1 MKQTLTITKKE
12 LNAYFS
18 SPMALIFI
26 GVFLAATLFV
36 FFWVDTFFARGIAD
50 VRPMFRWMPVLLIFL
65 VSALTMRQWSEEEQS
80 GSLEMLLT
88 LPVNTWQLVLG
99 KFLAVMSLAAIALA
113 LTLFLP
119 LTVAVLGNLD
129 WGPVIGG
136 YIAAILMA
144 AAYAAIGL
152 FVSSR
157 TANQI
162 VSLILSVL
170 LSGLFYL
177 IGSSGVTEFAGE
189 SVGNLLRALS
199 VGYHFESIQRGVL
212 DLRDMAYYLS
222 LTGIFLAFN
231 VVSVN
236 SKGWSKT
243 GQEARAYN
251 RAAMLTAGL
260 LVANLIVLNIWLA
273 PLSGIRL
280 DMTAQKAYSLSPTT
294 RAILSNLQE
303 PLLIRGYFSQKTHPL
318 LAPLVPRIEDMLTEY
333 AAASNGK
340 VQVEFVDPAK
350 DPELEAE
357 ANQTY
362 GIRPVPFQVAD
373 RYQASVIN
381 SYFDILI
388 RYGDQNEVLNF
399 RDLIDVEAHRD
410 GQVDVRL
417 RNLEY
422 DLTRSIKK
430 VVYGFQ
436 NLDAALAA
444 LPQNATLT
452 LYVTPKTLPEPLQD
466 AVDTI
471 KKVGRDIEANSQG
484 KFTFQVVDPDDP
496 NSPVN
501 RQTLQDTYGL
511 PAIPVS
517 LFSADSY
524 YLHMLL
530 QVGDQTQLIFPNGDM
545 SEAAVRSAITSAI
558 KRNTSGFLKVV
569 GLWRPPQTPTQDMTG
584 QMRPPFSSW
593 ETIAQQLEQD
603 YEVRPLDLNTGYVP
617 ADVDALFVIAPQT
630 MNDKQRFAVDQYLM
644 RGGSVIVAAGNY
656 GVDMDPFGNGLT
668 LKPLSDG
675 LGEMLKSYGVDP
687 QASLVMDTQN
697 EPFPVVVNRNLNG
710 VQVQEIQAIN
720 YPFFVDVRPDGMAKD
735 HPIAAN
741 LPAVTMQWVS
751 PLTLDEDKNADRTV
765 GKLLNSSSN
774 SWLRSDTNIQ
784 PDLQAY
790 PETGF
795 PIEGEQKSHLLAV
808 AIQGSF
814 ESFFKGKESPL
825 QAPDTEGETASPP
838 PAPDPA
844 ASVGVIEKSP
854 ESARLVVIGSSEFL
868 DDAVFDISR
877 NLTRD
882 RYLNNLQFAQNA
894 VDWAVEDLDL
904 LNIRARAS
912 QVQVLKPMPEKEQS
926 FWEGLNYALVLLALI
941 VVGAIWYLRRRN
953 EKEMELVGKD
963 EG

>member
-88 LPVNTWQLVLG
+88 LPVSTWQLVLG
-99 KFLAVMSLAAIALA
+99 KFLAVMSLVVIALA

-136 YIAAILMA
+136 YIASILMA
-144 AAYAAIGL
+144 AAYASIGL

-157 TANQI
+157 TPNQI

-170 LSGLFYL
+170 LSGLLYL
-177 IGSSGVTEFAGE
+177 IGSTGITEFAGK
-189 SVGNLLRALS
+189 SAGNLLRALS

-212 DLRDMAYYLS
+212 DLRDMIYYLS
-222 LTGIFLAFN
+222 LSGIFLAFN
-231 VVSVN
+231 VLSVESKRW
-236 SKGWSKT
+236 SKGE
-243 GQEARAYN
+243 EARVYN
-251 RAAMLTAGL
+251 RAAMLTVGL
-260 LVANLIVLNIWLA
+260 LVVNLIALNIWLA

-294 RAILSNLQE
+294 RAILGNLQE

-333 AAASNGK
+333 AAASNGM

-388 RYGDQNEVLNF
+388 RYGDQNETLNF

-452 LYVTPKTLPEPLQD
+452 LYVTPKTLPAPLAD

-471 KKVGRDIEANSQG
+471 KKVGQEIEANSQG
-484 KFTFQVVDPDDP
+484 KFTFQVVDPDAP

-517 LFSADSY
+517 LFSPDSY

-530 QVGDQTQLIFPNGDM
+530 QTGKQTQLIFPSGDM

-569 GLWRPPQTPTQDMTG
+569 GLWRPPQVPTQDMMG

-593 ETIAQQLEQD
+593 ETIVQQLEQD

-617 ADVDALFVIAPQT
+617 ADVDALFVIAPQN
-630 MNDKQRFAVDQYLM
+630 MSDKQRFAVDQYLM
-644 RGGSVIVAAGNY
+644 RGGSVIIAAGNY
-656 GVDMDPFGNGLT
+656 GVDMDPFGNGLS
-668 LKPLSDG
+668 LKPLTGG
-675 LGEMLKSYGVDP
+675 LGEMLKSYGIES
-687 QASLVMDTQN
+687 QTSLVMDTQN
-697 EPFPVVVNRNLNG
+697 EAFPVVVNRNLG
-710 VQVQEIQAIN
+710 GIQVQEIQAIN

-735 HPIAAN
+735 HPIVAN
-741 LPAVTMQWVS
+741 LPAVTMQWGS
-751 PLTLDEDKNADRTV
+751 PLTLENDKNAARTV
-765 GKLLNSSSN
+765 SKLLNSSSN

-795 PIEGEQKSHLLAV
+795 PIEGEQKSYLLAV

-814 ESFFKGKESPL
+814 ESFFKDKESPL
-825 QAPDTEGETASPP
+825 QASLEEEGSESAGPPP
-838 PAPDPA
+838 PADPA
-844 ASVGVIEKSP
+844 ASVGVIKKSP
-854 ESARLVVIGSSEFL
+854 QTARLVVIGSSEFL

-912 QVQVLKPMPEKEQS
+912 QVQVLRPMPEKEQS
-926 FWEGLNYALVLLALI
+926 FWEGLNYVLVLLAL
-941 VVGAIWYLRRRN
+941 VVIGVIWYLRRRN
-953 EKEMELVGKD
+953 EKEMELS
-963 EG
+963 